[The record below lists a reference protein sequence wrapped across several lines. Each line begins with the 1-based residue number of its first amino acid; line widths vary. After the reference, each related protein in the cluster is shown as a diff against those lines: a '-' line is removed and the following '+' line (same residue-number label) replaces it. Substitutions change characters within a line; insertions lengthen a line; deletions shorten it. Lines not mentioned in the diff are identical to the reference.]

1 MDTQCLSGGW
11 TSSWD
16 SGCCARSSREGR
28 RWLMTSCLHLS
39 QPRDG
44 FGSPEATFSP
54 PWEVQ
59 RGNAAAWTQ
68 ILNVLFAPP
77 PVDKEGRSVFSQ
89 SDVSSQ
95 SGAEMQS
102 AAMQSSPVTFRWQRD
117 ILYLSAFKETAG
129 LAACWQRKSTPFLCR
144 TSLQMFTGTKHKRQL
159 SVICLWSL
167 KICKSLIKFTV
178 KMGTVWRYKQSTKTT
193 TSCLQMFC

>member
-1 MDTQCLSGGW
+1 MSLSRLDALLRQRLLCTVLLGGKKVADGFLPPSV
-11 TSSWD
+11 TT
-16 SGCCARSSREGR
+16 A
-28 RWLMTSCLHLS
+28 RWLWQPWSDVFASLRGSKGKRGCLNTNLECAFYS
-39 QPRDG
+39 
-44 FGSPEATFSP
+44 
-54 PWEVQ
+54 
-59 RGNAAAWTQ
+59 
-68 ILNVLFAPP
+68 P

-102 AAMQSSPVTFRWQRD
+102 AAMQNSPVTFRWQCD

-129 LAACWQRKSTPFLCR
+129 LAACWQRQSTPFLCR

-178 KMGTVWRYKQSTKTT
+178 KMGTVWRYNQSTKTT